1 VVIMLRQVA
10 RVGLILVALLFGLQA
25 AWAEVIHL
33 MESHPAASAVM
44 NGRSDGF
51 FVRFDKPVDHEH
63 ALITITR
70 GGKVIE
76 TLHPRLDSS
85 PDVLFARAPKL
96 PQGDYA
102 LHWSVK
108 QMVGTELTEGDVPF
122 MVKP

>member
-1 VVIMLRQVA
+1 MLQQVG
-10 RVGLILVALLFGLQA
+10 RVGLIPVALLFGLQA
-25 AWAEVIHL
+25 AWAEAVHL

-63 ALITITR
+63 ALIAITR
-70 GGKVIE
+70 GGKMVE
-76 TLHPRLDSS
+76 TLHPLLDSS
-85 PDVLFARAPKL
+85 PDVLFARAPSL

-108 QMVGTELTEGDVPF
+108 PMVGTEVTEGDIPF
-122 MVKP
+122 IVKP